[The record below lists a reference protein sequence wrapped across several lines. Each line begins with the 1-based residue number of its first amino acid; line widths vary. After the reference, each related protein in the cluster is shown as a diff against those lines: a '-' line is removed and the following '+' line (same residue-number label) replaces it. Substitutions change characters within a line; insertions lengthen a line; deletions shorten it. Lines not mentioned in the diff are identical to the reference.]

1 MNPPNISMPP
11 KVGEYAYF
19 SNRINKFNDNFFK
32 CVRPRWIVK
41 IRHQKRDFFIH
52 FTSKNILDDSYDC
65 VCIGIC
71 NEILSKLNLI
81 ELKKNL

>member
-1 MNPPNISMPP
+1 MYPPDISIPP

-19 SNRINKFNDNFFK
+19 SNTINEYSGDLFK

-41 IRHQKRDFFIH
+41 IKHQQREFFIH
-52 FTSKNILDDSYDC
+52 FTSKKILEDSYRC
-65 VCIGIC
+65 VCIGMCI
-71 NEILSKLNLI
+71 EIVSKLNLI